1 MLDFLGVNFLAII
14 YNLWLLTTKIMIG
27 DKKKISPQYSILY
40 SSKFGHIWM
49 LNPCTTSQFRRRIR
63 NSWFLKGSVWFTV
76 QFWWQAFV
84 ICIWVSFH
92 SYIKLGRSQGGVYF
106 WNIITLLCRNLK
118 FFPNF
123 RPRFTCPPM
132 YQFIVWIHPMLTS
145 TTYTWDHYSCLK
157 NRYRI

>member
-1 MLDFLGVNFLAII
+1 MAPSWKWHIQ
-14 YNLWLLTTKIMIG
+14 
-27 DKKKISPQYSILY
+27 KKSHCNIPSILY

-92 SYIKLGRSQGGVYF
+92 SYIKLGRSQGGSIFGISLHFYV
-106 WNIITLLCRNLK
+106 WISN
-118 FFPNF
+118 FFPISD
-123 RPRFTCPPM
+123 PIHMPT

-145 TTYTWDHYSCLK
+145 TTYTSDHYSCLK